1 MAKHLGRNVILNRG
15 TGVGEAPVANM
26 RTKSISIN
34 RELVD
39 VTDDD
44 SSGWAAHLAEAG
56 QMDVT
61 ISVEGVISDRAF
73 LGTVLDPTL
82 GNETYTLVYPDGGQI
97 SGSFGVTSFSNE
109 NSYNEAS
116 TYSFELR
123 ANGAV
128 TYTAPV

>member
-1 MAKHLGRNVILNRG
+1 MAKHLGRNVILSRG
-15 TGVGEAPVANM
+15 GVPVANV
-26 RTKSISIN
+26 RTKSISVN

-39 VTDDD
+39 VTDDN
-44 SSGWAAHLAEAG
+44 SSGWAEHLSEAG
-56 QMDVT
+56 QMDVS

-73 LGTVLDPTL
+73 LGSVLDPTL
-82 GNETYTLVYPDGGQI
+82 GDETYTLAYPDGGEV

-123 ANGAV
+123 GNGV
-128 TYTAPV
+128 ITYTAGP

>member
-15 TGVGEAPVANM
+15 ATPVANM
-26 RTKSISIN
+26 RTKSISVN

-39 VTDDD
+39 VTDDN
-44 SSGWAAHLAEAG
+44 SSGWAEHLSEAG
-56 QMDVT
+56 QMDVS

-82 GNETYTLVYPDGGQI
+82 GDETYTLVYPDGGEI

-123 ANGAV
+123 GNGV
-128 TYTAPV
+128 ITYTPPV

>member
-1 MAKHLGRNVILNRG
+1 MAKHLGRNVLLERG
-15 TGVGEAPVANM
+15 AVPVANL
-26 RTKSISIN
+26 RTKSISVN

-44 SSGWAAHLAEAG
+44 SIGWAAHLAEAG

-73 LGTVLDPTL
+73 MGAVLDPNL
-82 GNETYTLVYPDGGQI
+82 GDETYTLTYPDGGI
-97 SGSFGVTSFSNE
+97 LTGTFGVTSFSSE
-109 NSYNEAS
+109 NAYNEAS

-123 ANGAV
+123 ANGPV